1 MMGRIPVAKA
11 KKTAKGR
18 DESAE
23 ADSPK
28 KSGSAAFKVMDK
40 AGVVVTGM
48 LVPQVAAAAWRFT
61 TGRKPPSEARHP
73 QISGREAV
81 AWAVFTGVTT
91 EVAKLLVRRG
101 AARYW
106 VRSTGQLPPG
116 LDELDTDH

>member
-1 MMGRIPVAKA
+1 
-11 KKTAKGR
+11 
-18 DESAE
+18 ESPD
-23 ADSPK
+23 ADAPATK

-40 AGVVVTGM
+40 AGVLVTGM

-73 QISGREAV
+73 QISAREAV
-81 AWAVFTGVTT
+81 TWAVFTGVTT

-116 LDELDTDH
+116 LDELDDDH

>member
-23 ADSPK
+23 ADSPADSPK

-91 EVAKLLVRRG
+91 EVA
-101 AARYW
+101 
-106 VRSTGQLPPG
+106 
-116 LDELDTDH
+116 